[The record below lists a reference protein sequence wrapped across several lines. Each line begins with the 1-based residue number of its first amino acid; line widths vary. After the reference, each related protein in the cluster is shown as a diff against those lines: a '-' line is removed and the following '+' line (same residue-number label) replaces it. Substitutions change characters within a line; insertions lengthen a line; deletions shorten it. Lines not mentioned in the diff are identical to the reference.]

1 MKTFL
6 SLILSFVLVFS
17 AFSFIVI
24 AEDFEKTVEEQM
36 LEALGKTP
44 ENAKLDYVIDAPET
58 YKTGDDITVNVS
70 VKNITAE
77 SGIHV
82 VEFVLFYDNEKLLLT
97 NDLDEDD
104 NNALVCFKDLPNG
117 WENFSRVNNDG
128 GEASNDGTV
137 LPLNDGKI
145 IASVLTEKATD
156 KFAVKDDDVLVFTFN
171 FKVLDGTDGD
181 LGFVIPHATAEGAR
195 NTDTGADIYLANG
208 DCAVIKRVYTTK
220 EKMIKLLGEKPADP
234 KFEIEISTPDGY
246 LAGQELTVTV
256 SVKNITA
263 EKGIHIVGFKFFY
276 DCENLVLTN
285 DLDEDDENALLC
297 VKKMPDDWE
306 NFSKVANNYDP
317 DNAEGTE
324 VTPINDGIINIDIF
338 TAKITENA
346 AVKADDEIVLEFTFK
361 VADEIEDEL
370 GFVIPHATVEG
381 AFNNDTGA
389 ELFAAEGDF
398 AVLNKLEPVFVEAEE
413 GVIEENAQLNVDT
426 VENEALEEVF
436 PMIENIP
443 SAIVFDIFIQKGDDR
458 IQPNGELKISILAP
472 VNVSVALRVYHIS
485 DDGKIT
491 DMNAVFENGYYT
503 FTTTH
508 LSYYMLANPDEM
520 YKLGDINN
528 NGAVDKFDYIA
539 VKRAVMNTIK
549 LDEIQQKAADVNTS
563 GGIDKFDYILIKRHV
578 MGTYKIEG

>member
-6 SLILSFVLVFS
+6 SFMLAFVLVFT
-17 AFSFIVI
+17 AFSSAVI
-24 AEDFEKTVEEQM
+24 AEASEKTAEEQM

-58 YKTGDDITVNVS
+58 YTAGDVITVSVS
-70 VKNITAE
+70 VRNITAE

-82 VEFVLFYDNEKLLLT
+82 VEFALFYDNEKLLLT

-104 NNALVCFKDLPNG
+104 NNALVCIKDLPNG
-117 WENFSRVNNDG
+117 WESFSRVNNDG

-171 FKVLDGTDGD
+171 FKVLDGAEGD
-181 LGFVIPHATAEGAR
+181 LGFVIPHATAEGAL
-195 NTDTGADIYLANG
+195 NTEAGAEIYEAKG
-208 DCAVIKRVYTTK
+208 DFAVIERVYTAK
-220 EKMIKLLGEKPADP
+220 EKMIKLLGEKPAEP
-234 KFEIEISTPDGY
+234 KFEIDISAPEGY
-246 LAGQELTVTV
+246 LAGQELTISV
-256 SVKNITA
+256 SVRNITA
-263 EKGIHIVGFKFFY
+263 ESGIHVVEFALFY
-276 DCENLVLTN
+276 DNEKLLLTN
-285 DLDEDDENALLC
+285 DLDEDDNNALVCIKDLPNGWESFSRVNNDGGEASNDGTVLPLNDGKIIASVLTEKATDKFA
-297 VKKMPDDWE
+297 VKDDDVLVFTF
-306 NFSKVANNYDP
+306 NFKVLDG
-317 DNAEGTE
+317 AEG
-324 VTPINDGIINIDIF
+324 D
-338 TAKITENA
+338 
-346 AVKADDEIVLEFTFK
+346 
-361 VADEIEDEL
+361 L
-370 GFVIPHATVEG
+370 GFVIPHATVDG
-381 AFNNDTGA
+381 ALNTEAGA
-389 ELFAAEGDF
+389 EIYEAEGDF
-398 AVLNKLEPVFVEAEE
+398 AVLSKLEPVFVEAEE

-426 VENEALEEVF
+426 VESEDLEEVF

-472 VNVSVALRVYHIS
+472 VNVSAELRVYHIA

-520 YKLGDINN
+520 YKLGDVNN
-528 NGAVDKFDYIA
+528 DGEIDKFDYIA
-539 VKRAVMNTIK
+539 VKRSVMNTIT
-549 LDEIQQKAADVNTS
+549 LNEIQQKAADVNIS
-563 GGIDKFDYILIKRHV
+563 GDIEKFDYILIKRHV

>member
-1 MKTFL
+1 ML
-6 SLILSFVLVFS
+6 AFVLVFS
-17 AFSFIVI
+17 AFSSAVI
-24 AEDFEKTVEEQM
+24 AEASEKTTEEQM

-58 YKTGDDITVNVS
+58 YTAGDVITVSVS
-70 VKNITAE
+70 VRNITAE

-82 VEFVLFYDNEKLLLT
+82 VEFALFYDNEKLLLT

-104 NNALVCFKDLPNG
+104 NNALVCIKDLPNG
-117 WENFSRVNNDG
+117 WESFSRVNNDG

-171 FKVLDGTDGD
+171 FKVLDSAEGD
-181 LGFVIPHATAEGAR
+181 LGFVIPHATVDGAL
-195 NTDTGADIYLANG
+195 NTEA
-208 DCAVIKRVYTTK
+208 
-220 EKMIKLLGEKPADP
+220 
-234 KFEIEISTPDGY
+234 
-246 LAGQELTVTV
+246 
-256 SVKNITA
+256 
-263 EKGIHIVGFKFFY
+263 
-276 DCENLVLTN
+276 
-285 DLDEDDENALLC
+285 
-297 VKKMPDDWE
+297 
-306 NFSKVANNYDP
+306 
-317 DNAEGTE
+317 
-324 VTPINDGIINIDIF
+324 
-338 TAKITENA
+338 
-346 AVKADDEIVLEFTFK
+346 
-361 VADEIEDEL
+361 
-370 GFVIPHATVEG
+370 
-381 AFNNDTGA
+381 GA
-389 ELFAAEGDF
+389 EIYEAEGDF
-398 AVLNKLEPVFVEAEE
+398 AVLSKLEPVFVEAEE

-426 VENEALEEVF
+426 VESEDLEEVF

-472 VNVSVALRVYHIS
+472 VNVSAELRVYHIA

-520 YKLGDINN
+520 YKLGDVNN
-528 NGAVDKFDYIA
+528 DGEIDKFDYIA
-539 VKRAVMNTIK
+539 VKRSVMNTIT
-549 LDEIQQKAADVNTS
+549 LNEIQQKAADVNIS
-563 GGIDKFDYILIKRHV
+563 GDIEKFDYILIKRHV